1 MLTCIVDGPLPGER
15 RILNATAAPPGHP
28 ERIHHAF
35 IAGAVGGYFVW
46 GRYSS
51 LNQQIVLYLTSRVL
65 VGLWKRL
72 LKPGAHASSDNGS
85 LTEASNNNKTFSMVA
100 ALVWAIVMAL
110 WEESPDVLHP
120 SLTKSMDEIYR
131 YGLWGNQKL
140 VFDNPE
146 PPLES
151 RIVQD

>member
-1 MLTCIVDGPLPGER
+1 MDGPFPGER
-15 RILNATAAPPGHP
+15 RLLNATAAPPGHP

-35 IAGAVGGYFVW
+35 VAGAVGGYFVW

-72 LKPGAHASSDNGS
+72 LKSKADTSSDSGS
-85 LTEASNNNKTFSMVA
+85 LVGSSNSNQTFSLVA

-120 SLTKSMDEIYR
+120 SLAKSMDEIYR
-131 YGLWGNQKL
+131 YGLWENEKL
-140 VFDNPE
+140 VFDDPE

-151 RIVQD
+151 RIVEE